1 MNKNIE
7 ALIYISGDD
16 GIGIEE
22 IEQLLNLKEFEIINI
37 VKDLNDNYEKT
48 GSALFISQYG
58 QRFKML
64 TRSECFDIIAQ
75 YLEVKKVKQL
85 SQAALETLAIIAY
98 KQPITRIEI
107 EEIRGVGCEMM
118 IKKLLALDLILEAGR
133 LETPGRPVLY
143 QVSKSFLDVF
153 KLVSLEELPAID
165 FESEETIK
173 ELY

>member
-22 IEQLLNLKEFEIINI
+22 IEQLLNLEKTEIIGI
-37 VKDLNDNYEKT
+37 VEELNSRYEKHD
-48 GSALFISQYG
+48 SALFISQYG
-58 QRFKML
+58 QKLKMM
-64 TRSECFDIIAQ
+64 TRSECFDAIAQ
-75 YLEVKKVKQL
+75 YLEIKKIKQL

-133 LETPGRPVLY
+133 LEAPGRPVLY

-153 KLVSLEELPAID
+153 KLVSLEELPVID
-165 FESEETIK
+165 FEGEETIK

>member
-16 GIGIEE
+16 GISVEE
-22 IEQLLNLKEFEIINI
+22 IEQLLNLDKAEIINA
-37 VKDLNDNYEKT
+37 VAELNDCYEKND
-48 GSALFISQYG
+48 SALFISQYG
-58 QRFKML
+58 QKLKML
-64 TRSECFDIIAQ
+64 TRNECFDTIAQ

-107 EEIRGVGCEMM
+107 EEIRGVGCDMM
-118 IKKLLALDLILEAGR
+118 IKKLLALDLIVEAGR
-133 LETPGRPVLY
+133 LESPGRPVLY

-153 KLVSLEELPAID
+153 KLVSLEELPVID
-165 FESEETIK
+165 FDGEETIK

>member
-1 MNKNIE
+1 MKEVE

-16 GIGIEE
+16 GILADE
-22 IEQLLNLKEFEIINI
+22 ISELLNVDIEKVFDVVNQ
-37 VKDLNDNYEKT
+37 LNTKYLDND
-48 GSALFISQYG
+48 SALFISRYG
-58 QRFKML
+58 KKYKMM
-64 TRSECFDIIAQ
+64 TKQECYEVIARYLDI
-75 YLEVKKVKQL
+75 KKVKQL

-107 EEIRGVGCEMM
+107 EDIRGVGCDMM

-143 QVSKSFLDVF
+143 QVSPSFLDVF
-153 KLVSLEELPAID
+153 KLVSLDELPAIEMPD
-165 FESEETIK
+165 EDAIK